1 MKKFTQ
7 LALVSSIA
15 ISANAM
21 AMQAMDDAALSAS
34 TGQDGINIGIGI
46 SKVTI
51 DKLFVHDNDGL
62 ATDAKNVVTGTKVV
76 IDTSTTPPT
85 AGFAANSQ
93 VSSSAIV
100 GGTGVAGAIAIKGN
114 GIKDDVNENYG
125 IVITAN
131 KNALLASHNLA
142 DLQIDSDAGTSAKGG
157 AFINIAAQVSG
168 LDISIGEIGVT
179 ASGTAAAGTN
189 AGTIRRGGTDSNY
202 NAILSGLTLKTGQ
215 MAANIQLGASPQGAM
230 IQLNTTMIG
239 GLEIANL
246 GILDNSTKLGKGDG
260 SSAADRAAGVI
271 HLDSI
276 KVANAG
282 KTDLDIKSS
291 INVYG
296 ASSATDKG
304 YIRIINEDTGGI
316 DNYIAGI
323 HLGSKT
329 AGSIGDV
336 EIQGLRTYYSPSIGQ
351 YTAGSVLTVSGR

>member
-62 ATDAKNVVTGTKVV
+62 TDTGLGG
-76 IDTSTTPPT
+76 TST
-85 AGFAANSQ
+85 
-93 VSSSAIV
+93 
-100 GGTGVAGAIAIKGN
+100 AGAIEIRGASDTNKSAITLTN
-114 GIKDDVNENYG
+114 GQAYSNGDFGVYVGANYSNNG
-125 IVITAN
+125 AF
-131 KNALLASHNLA
+131 LLSTKNLA

-157 AFINIAAQVSG
+157 AFLNIAAQVSG
-168 LDISIGEIGVT
+168 LEIHLGEIGVT
-179 ASGTAAAGTN
+179 ASGTAGSGTN
-189 AGTIRRGGTDSNY
+189 AGTIRRGGDDSNY
-202 NAILSGLTLKTGQ
+202 NAILSGLSIKTGK
-215 MAANIQLGASPQGAM
+215 MAANVQLGAAPQGAM
-230 IQLNTTMIG
+230 IKLNTTMIG

-260 SSAADRAAGVI
+260 SSDADRAAGVI

-276 KVANAG
+276 KVANTG
-282 KTDLDIKSS
+282 KTDLDIKANV
-291 INVYG
+291 NVYG
-296 ASSATDKG
+296 ASSTTGKG
-304 YIRIINEDTGGI
+304 FIRIINEDTGGI
-316 DNYIAGI
+316 DNYVAGI

-329 AGSIGDV
+329 AASIGDV
-336 EIQGLRTYYSPSIGQ
+336 EIQGLRTYYSPALGQ